1 MSCKWRVAALIDR
14 GVEFRM
20 LRLHGERLAD
30 IVLAEPESDGGLPE
44 SGTPADA
51 AIEAVGLGFR
61 YAEGEPWVL
70 RDCSF
75 RIGAGES
82 VAIVGASGC
91 GKTTLAKLLLGLLP
105 ATEGGIRWGG
115 TGIRQLGSASYRKLV
130 AAVMQDDHLFA
141 GSIAENIA
149 FGDEDADPLRIEEA
163 ARQAAVHD
171 EIAAMPMGYHSLI
184 GDMGTTLSGGQKQRV
199 ILARA
204 LYRKP
209 QLLVLDEATSHLDV
223 GREREVNEA
232 VRRLQLTR
240 IIIAH
245 RPETIASA
253 DRVLELRDG
262 RICERPRSDG
272 LAVGTAPAMESVGGI
287 GSSIVG
293 LPAGRRRSSVR
304 RSYRRGDRTGSA
316 GSPSPSPCRC
326 GWEPCSRCWP
336 RERSHACSCSG
347 NTRTARAWV
356 ASWCRTSACP
366 RWSPRRRAWW
376 AG

>member
-1 MSCKWRVAALIDR
+1 M
-14 GVEFRM
+14 
-20 LRLHGERLAD
+20 
-30 IVLAEPESDGGLPE
+30 
-44 SGTPADA
+44 
-51 AIEAVGLGFR
+51 
-61 YAEGEPWVL
+61 
-70 RDCSF
+70 
-75 RIGAGES
+75 
-82 VAIVGASGC
+82 AIVGASGC

-223 GREREVNEA
+223 GREREVNDA

-272 LAVGTAPAMESVGGI
+272 LAAGTAPAMESVSGI
-287 GSSIVG
+287 GTSIVG
-293 LPAGRRRSSVR
+293 LPA
-304 RSYRRGDRTGSA
+304 
-316 GSPSPSPCRC
+316 
-326 GWEPCSRCWP
+326 
-336 RERSHACSCSG
+336 
-347 NTRTARAWV
+347 
-356 ASWCRTSACP
+356 
-366 RWSPRRRAWW
+366 
-376 AG
+376 